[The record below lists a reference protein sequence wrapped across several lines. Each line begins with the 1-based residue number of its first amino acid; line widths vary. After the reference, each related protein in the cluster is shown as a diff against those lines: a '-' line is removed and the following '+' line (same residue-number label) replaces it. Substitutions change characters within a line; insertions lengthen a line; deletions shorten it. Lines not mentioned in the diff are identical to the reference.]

1 MSCWGQIDSKM
12 CFWNLCVE
20 YKYFWKTFYLIL
32 MHSIHKILC
41 FEEFL
46 HKIALFFQKF
56 GFSKF
61 SIHRVW
67 FSINRKIP
75 KFSSLASAQLDWYSI
90 DAQSIEIEKFS
101 VFKYLTNLFFLHH
114 LCLGFTCIALF
125 YVSIL
130 QFCSHI
136 SHCFHT

>member
-1 MSCWGQIDSKM
+1 MIQKCVFGRSGLNTSVFEKHFISYSCILFIKYYALRSFCIKL
-12 CFWNLCVE
+12 LC
-20 YKYFWKTFYLIL
+20 L
-32 MHSIHKILC
+32 
-41 FEEFL
+41 
-46 HKIALFFQKF
+46 
-56 GFSKF
+56 SKF
-61 SIHRVW
+61 LIDRVW

-75 KFSSLASAQLDWYSI
+75 DFSSPASAWLDWYLI
-90 DAQSIEIEKFS
+90 GFQPIETKNFL
-101 VFKYLTNLFFLHH
+101 VFKYLTNLFFLRH